1 MTSIPLIDQ
10 RPKRILWIDYAKF
23 IAIFF
28 VIFAHQTLSKSWFNF
43 ISGFDLPLFFFLS
56 GYLFSFK
63 KYENYKAFL
72 KARVRQLLIPYLILN
87 LVTYVLWLIFF
98 KDFDPYYYTKEPLYK
113 QFIGIFYGNGIQGY
127 LIHSIASWF
136 IICLFVLENMYFLAF
151 RKAVGW
157 KKVVILFGF
166 FILAILDHK
175 FIHFRLPWSI
185 NVAIVAILFYAAG
198 NMLKVHID
206 RFVQLSIPL
215 LLAVFI
221 SSFAV
226 LYYATHGN
234 YVDMDQHV
242 YYSLKLFYIG
252 AFSGIICAIS
262 FCRII
267 ELLIGPVSL
276 VLYIAKNTLV
286 IIAFHIMLM
295 SLITHVFAFWMG
307 FSIEVVHG
315 NNLWSFLTAVVTLF
329 LCIPLIYVTDRY
341 FPVMVGKPGKAKG
354 LKQQQV

>member
-1 MTSIPLIDQ
+1 MTTSLPTDQ
-10 RPKRILWIDYAKF
+10 RTNRILWIDYAKF
-23 IAIFF
+23 IAIFL

-63 KYENYKAFL
+63 KYESYKAFF
-72 KARVRQLLIPYLILN
+72 KARVRQLMVPYLILN
-87 LVTYVLWLIFF
+87 LVTYILWLVFF
-98 KDFDPYYYTKEPLYK
+98 KDFDPYYYTKDPLYK

-136 IICLFVLENMYFLAF
+136 IICLFVLENLYFLAF
-151 RKAVGW
+151 RNAEGW
-157 KKVVILFGF
+157 KKYATLAGF
-166 FILAILDHK
+166 FVLAILDHK
-175 FIHFRLPWSI
+175 YNHVRLPWSI

-198 NMLKVHID
+198 NMLKVHINKLMH
-206 RFVQLSIPL
+206 LSMPI
-215 LLAVFI
+215 LLAVFV

-226 LYYATHGN
+226 LYYATKGN

-252 AFSGIICAIS
+252 AFSGILSAITL
-262 FCRII
+262 CKII
-267 ELLIGPVSL
+267 ELVIGSIPV

-295 SLITHVFAFWMG
+295 SLITHLFAYWMG
-307 FSIEVVHG
+307 FSIETVH
-315 NNLWSFLTAVVTLF
+315 NDNLWSFITAVITLF
-329 LCIPLIYVTDRY
+329 LCIPLIYLTDRY
-341 FPVMVGKPGKAKG
+341 FPVMVGKPPRAK
-354 LKQQQV
+354 KVQEQI